1 MVSCPMRVLWGEHG
15 VIHRCFKPLEDWR
28 RVAVDVT
35 GRPVP
40 SGHYIPEEIPEFLL
54 EEMRAFFVIGSE
66 DE

>member
-1 MVSCPMRVLWGEHG
+1 
-15 VIHRCFKPLEDWR
+15 
-28 RVAVDVT
+28 VAVDVT